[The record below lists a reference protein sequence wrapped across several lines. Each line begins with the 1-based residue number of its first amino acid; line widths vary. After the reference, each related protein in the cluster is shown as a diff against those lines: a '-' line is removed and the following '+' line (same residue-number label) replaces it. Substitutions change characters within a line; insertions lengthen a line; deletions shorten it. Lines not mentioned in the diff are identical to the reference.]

1 MQYGV
6 ADIDVSQSVKSSD
19 LSSLLTPKL
28 GTKERINMLKVKTST
43 ITASYAQLQRRR
55 NTNKIN
61 HIQKLV
67 RRQVTRK
74 AKAHDKCH
82 GHCNHK
88 EHQLNKQPPAEILTP
103 YERIMVNLA
112 TPDFSLH
119 SKSVKQ
125 IIKEKQFILD
135 SDETTQQKKQ
145 RIYNKVIDVVNN
157 EIDDK
162 MAKRNTSALHA
173 INKYKLM
180 ATSMS
185 SDKGVTL

>member
-1 MQYGV
+1 
-6 ADIDVSQSVKSSD
+6 
-19 LSSLLTPKL
+19 
-28 GTKERINMLKVKTST
+28 
-43 ITASYAQLQRRR
+43 
-55 NTNKIN
+55 
-61 HIQKLV
+61 
-67 RRQVTRK
+67 
-74 AKAHDKCH
+74 
-82 GHCNHK
+82 
-88 EHQLNKQPPAEILTP
+88 
-103 YERIMVNLA
+103 MVNLA

-135 SDETTQQKKQ
+135 SDETSQQKKQ

-157 EIDDK
+157 EIEDK

-185 SDKGVTL
+185 SDKGITL

>member
-1 MQYGV
+1 MGYRE
-6 ADIDVSQSVKSSD
+6 ADIDVSTSVKSSD

-28 GTKERINMLKVKTST
+28 GTKERINMLKVKSST
-43 ITASYAQLQRRR
+43 ITPSYSQLQRRR

-67 RRQVTRK
+67 NKQVARK

-88 EHQLNKQPPAEILTP
+88 EHQLNKHPPAEILTP

-145 RIYNKVIDVVNN
+145 RIYNKVIDVVNK

-185 SDKGVTL
+185 